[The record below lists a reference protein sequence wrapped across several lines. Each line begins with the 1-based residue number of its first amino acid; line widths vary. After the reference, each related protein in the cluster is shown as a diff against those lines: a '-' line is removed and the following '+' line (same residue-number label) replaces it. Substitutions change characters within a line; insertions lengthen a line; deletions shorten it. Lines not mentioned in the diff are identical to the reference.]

1 MSPLGFSLFR
11 KGKLSEPEPR
21 PTVPSSGYHLIA
33 LDSYSDTKRIPT
45 GESIDSAP
53 FTIGGYRWVF
63 KYYPN
68 GSCKN
73 TSDFISIHAELSL
86 DQKVAQPVKVVL
98 RFSSTLSLSE
108 AVRPTPIGQGERFV
122 FSSGCTVLAF
132 DRLIRRRD
140 FEKEHLNGD
149 LSIIRCD
156 INVAADSSV
165 AAPLLENVPP
175 SDIKEHI
182 ARLLSSKEGADVTFE
197 VGGEMLVA
205 HRCILAARSAIFKA
219 ELFGPMK
226 EGATANV
233 IRIQDME
240 AKVFRALLSFIYTDS
255 LPKMDI
261 DSMDEGEVE
270 EQGKGE
276 EAMWLQS
283 LLAAADRYDIRR
295 MKLLC
300 QNKLQ

>member
-11 KGKLSEPEPR
+11 KGKLSETQPR
-21 PTVPSSGYHLIA
+21 PTVPSSGYHLIT
-33 LDSYSDTKRIPT
+33 LDSYSDTKRIPS

-63 KYYPN
+63 N
-68 GSCKN
+68 
-73 TSDFISIHAELSL
+73 
-86 DQKVAQPVKVVL
+86 
-98 RFSSTLSLSE
+98 
-108 AVRPTPIGQGERFV
+108 
-122 FSSGCTVLAF
+122 GCTVLAF
-132 DRLIRRRD
+132 DRLIGRRD

-197 VGGEMLVA
+197 
-205 HRCILAARSAIFKA
+205 A

-283 LLAAADRYDIRR
+283 LLAAADRYDIGR

-300 QNKLQ
+300 QNKLRECIDVGTVADILGLADQHYCPALKEACLEFLKIPRNLEKVLMVDGLDHIVQTCPSLVKELLSKFAS